1 MIDLKGQLHLVAGA
15 GGGGIGTATCVLLA
29 EAGATVLAIDKTDI
43 GCASAAEALE
53 AHGAHHRIV
62 QADLADEQAL
72 RTALE
77 TASTEAGPV
86 RGLVNVVGGITSQ
99 DLIAPLL
106 AEDAMTAFDRLM
118 RFNTV
123 PTLAAARAV
132 ARAML
137 AHGRGGS
144 IVNIASAAGIVGMP
158 YGAGY
163 GAAKAA
169 LINLTRTM
177 AVEWGRA
184 GVRVNA
190 IAPGSIATAKIGRE
204 RFDGGADEKDRAAK
218 AVVPLGRR
226 GLPVDIAGTAL
237 FLLSD
242 LAAYVSGQTIAVD
255 GGMLARPPYNDA
267 DGLPVFMTDPA
278 LRERLLGG

>member
-1 MIDLKGQLHLVAGA
+1 MIDLGGQLHVVAGA
-15 GGGGIGTATCVLLA
+15 GGGGIGTSACVLLA
-29 EAGATVLAIDKTDI
+29 RAGATVLAVDKTDL
-43 GCASAAEALE
+43 GCASAVEALE
-53 AHGAHHRIV
+53 PHGPRHRVV
-62 QADLADEQAL
+62 QADLADEAAL
-72 RTALE
+72 ADAL
-77 TASTEAGPV
+77 AEAGPV

-106 AEDAMTAFDRLM
+106 TADAMDIFDRLM

-123 PTLAAARAV
+123 PTLAASRTV
-132 ARAML
+132 ARAMVG
-137 AHGRGGS
+137 HGQGGS
-144 IVNIASAAGIVGMP
+144 IVNIASAAGIAGMP
-158 YGAGY
+158 FGAGY
-163 GAAKAA
+163 AAAKAA

-177 AVEWGRA
+177 AAEWGGA

-190 IAPGSIATAKIGRE
+190 IAPGSIATAKLGRQ

-226 GLPVDIAGTAL
+226 GLPEDIAGVAL

-242 LAAYVSGQTIAVD
+242 LAAYVSGQVIAVD

-278 LRERLLGG
+278 LRERLLGA

>member
-1 MIDLKGQLHLVAGA
+1 MIDLGGQIHVVAGA
-15 GGGGIGTATCVLLA
+15 GGGGIGTSACLLLA
-29 EAGATVLAIDKTDI
+29 RAGATVLAVDKTDL
-43 GCASAAEALE
+43 GCASATEAL
-53 AHGAHHRIV
+53 AQYGPQHRVV
-62 QADLADEQAL
+62 QADLTDEAALADAL
-72 RTALE
+72 AD
-77 TASTEAGPV
+77 AGPV

-106 AEDAMTAFDRLM
+106 ATGAMDIFDRLM

-123 PTLAAARAV
+123 PTLAAARTV
-132 ARAML
+132 ARAMVG
-137 AHGRGGS
+137 HGQGGS
-144 IVNIASAAGIVGMP
+144 IVNIASAAGLAGMP
-158 YGAGY
+158 FGAGY
-163 GAAKAA
+163 AAAKAA

-177 AVEWGRA
+177 AAEWGGA

-190 IAPGSIATAKIGRE
+190 IAPGSIATAKLGRQ

-226 GLPVDIAGTAL
+226 GLPEDIAGVAL

-242 LAAYVSGQTIAVD
+242 LAAYVSGQVIAVD

-278 LRERLLGG
+278 LRERLLGD